1 MARLDRHSRD
11 HDHRRRVH
19 LSRTRPRLIAL
30 ICLTVGAST
39 FPIGAF
45 PALLPDLDR
54 VVGLSD
60 VQLGALAAAFGFSRM
75 LVDIPVGL
83 FVARHLPKALVL
95 SPVLLTLGILA
106 IGSGG
111 PFVVLIGGRL
121 LMGVAHAL
129 GMVAWLTTILRYLAG
144 RSLGSALN
152 AVEFTAMIGM
162 LAGVGAVGVLPRDLP
177 WNVVLLIAC
186 APQAMGIV
194 LGPLLVRELRRA
206 EPPAAPATAAA
217 TAAATAPVSSAPRR
231 AGPAVVL
238 AFAAGATLAMTYATL
253 ELNVLPLRAS
263 REFALDRGGVARLLM
278 LAQVADIAALL
289 PLGFLADRV
298 GATRVLPAVTA
309 TMAGAVLLATFGG
322 FAAVNAGA
330 AMLGLAM
337 AGWML
342 PLTLLRRETPPEAIA
357 WRTALYRVGVDGGLF
372 LGPFVAGLAGP
383 RVPILAVLQALA
395 LVAVSGA
402 LLARARAERGAP
414 R

>member
-1 MARLDRHSRD
+1 MRA
-11 HDHRRRVH
+11 
-19 LSRTRPRLIAL
+19 RPRLILL
-30 ICLTVGAST
+30 ICLTVGSST

-60 VQLGALAAAFGFSRM
+60 LQLGALAAAFGFSRM
-75 LVDIPVGL
+75 LVDVPVGL
-83 FVARHLPKALVL
+83 FVARHLARALVV

-111 PFVVLIGGRL
+111 PFGVLIAGRL

-129 GMVAWLTTILRYLAG
+129 GMVAWLTTILRFLAG

-162 LAGVGAVGVLPRDLP
+162 LAGVGAVGALPRDLP

-186 APQAMGIV
+186 APQALGIV
-194 LGPLLVRELRRA
+194 LGPLLVRELRRNA
-206 EPPAAPATAAA
+206 APAAPGT
-217 TAAATAPVSSAPRR
+217 PVTTPVVARPRG
-231 AGPAVVL
+231 ASPAVVL
-238 AFAAGATLAMTYATL
+238 AFAAGATLAMTYSTL
-253 ELNVLPLRAS
+253 ELYVLPLRGS
-263 REFALDRGGVARLLM
+263 REFDLDRGGVARLLM
-278 LAQVADIAALL
+278 LAQATDIVALL
-289 PLGFLADRV
+289 PLGFLADRI
-298 GATRVLPAVTA
+298 GATRVLTAVTA
-309 TMAGAVLLATFGG
+309 TMAAALLLATFGG
-322 FAAVNAGA
+322 LGAVNAGA

-342 PLTLLRRETPPEAIA
+342 PLTLLRRETPPDAIA

-372 LGPFVAGLAGP
+372 LGPFVAGLLGP
-383 RVPILAVLQALA
+383 RVRILAVLQALA
-395 LVAVSGA
+395 LVAVSAA
-402 LLARARAERGAP
+402 LLVRARTERGAP